1 MTIQSHRA
9 RRRWPASHPAHPEHS
24 RHSRTAA
31 LARILPVLALLTAG
45 TASAQ
50 FSEPWPTSD
59 LPPWEDPQVFEI
71 NRLPAHATMHPFPTN
86 EAAASRN
93 AAESPWQLSLDGSWK
108 FRLAPRPADAPADF
122 FAAGT
127 NVSDWDNIEVPSNW
141 EMQGFGIP
149 IYTNSRYPF
158 SPVDPPRVPQDDN
171 PVGSYVRNF
180 TVPAEWLNR
189 QVTIHFGGV
198 SSAFFVWINGRR
210 VGYSEDSR
218 LPAEFDVSP
227 YLRAG
232 SNTVAVQVLRWSDGS
247 YLEDQDHWRLSGIH
261 RDVYLSARP
270 SVQIYDL
277 AARTV
282 LDDDYRD
289 ATLEI
294 RPTIKNYSDES
305 TDGWQIEAMLYDA
318 AERPVL
324 ASPET
329 IPVQR
334 VVRQSYPIHG
344 TVPFALMTLAVPNP
358 AKWSAEQ
365 PNLYRLVLT
374 LTDADGATVESIGT
388 NIGFRKVEVKQ
399 GQLFVNGKAIL
410 LRGVNRHDHSD
421 VGGKTV
427 TREEMIRDI
436 RVMQAFNINA
446 VRTSHYPNNPEWY
459 DLCDEYGMYVMDEAN
474 LETHQLGGWF
484 SNQQEW
490 GPAFLERGLRMA
502 ERDKNHPSVII
513 WSLGNESGTGP
524 NHAAMA
530 GWIHDL
536 DPTRPIHYA
545 GAAGQPYDF
554 AYANFVSRM
563 YPSLGGATELATQA
577 GETRPFVMIEYA
589 HSMGNSTG
597 NLQEY
602 WNLIKQFPRFIGGF
616 IWDWKDQGLV
626 KRTDAGET
634 YWAYGG
640 DYGPPDTPSDANF
653 NINGVVWP
661 DDTPKPALYE
671 VKKVYQAVEFEADD
685 LASGRLRLHNG
696 YDFTN
701 LSAYRLEW
709 RIEGDGR
716 TLDSGSVDDLSAEP
730 GADALV
736 ELDYRLPRVRPG
748 VEYFLNLSL
757 EQTQAARLI
766 EAGHEVAS
774 EQFALPVHEDAAP
787 IETSALPALTLEQDD
802 ASLRV
807 GGPRLEARFDMNA
820 GTLASLTFAGTELI
834 RRGPE
839 LNLWRAATDN
849 DWGNNLPRRA
859 AVWHGA
865 QERTRVI
872 SGDITRLSDGA
883 VRIAFDKR
891 IDDETGAPAARYTTA
906 YTVLGSGDILVTVS
920 FTKADDALPELLRF
934 GMNLELP
941 RAFDQMSW
949 YGRGPF
955 ENYWDRKTAANV
967 GLYAS
972 SVADQLVPY
981 IRPQE
986 NGNKTDVRWVALTS
1000 ANGVGLLA
1008 VGEPLLSIS
1017 AHHNVMQDFESPE
1030 AGFMPRQQAVNRHT
1044 IDVRPREL
1052 VSLDLDLRQMGV
1064 GGNNSW
1070 GAETIDQYRLLD
1082 ASYRYSFRLRPF
1094 RGGQA
1099 EAATLARRPPA
1110 WPGDAG
1116 RG

>member
-1 MTIQSHRA
+1 MDTQSVRN
-9 RRRWPASHPAHPEHS
+9 RRLKLTFHPGPT
-24 RHSRTAA
+24 R
-31 LARILPVLALLTAG
+31 LLPLLTLFLAG

-50 FSEPWPTSD
+50 FSLPWPGSD
-59 LPPWEDPQVFEI
+59 LPPWEDPHVFEI
-71 NRLPAHATMHPFPTN
+71 NRLPAHATVHPFPTSD
-86 EAAASRN
+86 AAAAGN
-93 AAESPWQLSLDGSWK
+93 GVESPWVQSLDGTWK
-108 FRLAPRPADAPADF
+108 FSLAPRPADAPADF
-122 FAAGT
+122 FEDDAD
-127 NVSDWDNIEVPSNW
+127 VSAWDDITVPSNW
-141 EMQGFGIP
+141 ELQGFGVP

-158 SPVDPPRVPQDDN
+158 SPVNPPHVPADDN
-171 PVGSYVRNF
+171 PVGSYRRSF
-180 TVPAEWLNR
+180 TVPAEWMNR
-189 QVTIHFGGV
+189 QVTLHFGGV

-227 YLRAG
+227 YLRPG
-232 SNTVAVQVLRWSDGS
+232 SNTVALQVLRWSDGS

-261 RDVYLSARP
+261 RDVYLIARP
-270 SVQIYDL
+270 RVQIYDL
-277 AARTV
+277 FARTV
-282 LDDDYRD
+282 LDDDNRD
-289 ATLEI
+289 ATVEI
-294 RPTIKNYSDES
+294 RPGIENYADAAI
-305 TDGWQIEAMLYDA
+305 DDWQVEAELYDA
-318 AERPVL
+318 EQRPVL

-329 IPVQR
+329 IEVR
-334 VVRQSYPIHG
+334 RIVRQSYPIHG
-344 TVPFALMTLAVPNP
+344 TVPFALMTLDVPNP
-358 AKWSAEQ
+358 DKWSAEK
-365 PNLYRLVLT
+365 PNLYRLVVT
-374 LTDADGATVESIGT
+374 LKDSSGATVESIGT
-388 NIGFRKVEVKQ
+388 NIGFRKVDVRD
-399 GQLFVNGKAIL
+399 GRLFVNGEPIL

-459 DLCDEYGMYVMDEAN
+459 DLCDEYGIYVLDEAN

-490 GPAFLERGLRMA
+490 APAFLERGLRMV

-530 GWIHDL
+530 GWIRDL

-545 GAAGQPYDF
+545 GAAGEPHDF

-563 YPSLGGATELATQA
+563 YPSLDGAVELATQP

-602 WNLIKQFPRFIGGF
+602 WDLVEKYPRFIGGY
-616 IWDWKDQGLV
+616 IWDWKDQGLL
-626 KRTDAGET
+626 KHADDGET

-640 DYGPPDTPSDANF
+640 DYGPPGTPSDANF

-661 DDTPKPALYE
+661 DATPKPALYE
-671 VKKVYQAVEFEADD
+671 VKKVYQAVAFTAED
-685 LASGRLRLHNG
+685 LERGRVRLHNG

-701 LSAYRLEW
+701 LDEYRLDW
-709 RIEGDGR
+709 RVEADGR
-716 TLDSGSVDDLSAEP
+716 LLDAGSIDDLSAPP
-730 GADALV
+730 GADAV
-736 ELDYRLPRVRPG
+736 VNLDYKLPRPRPG

-757 EQTQAARLI
+757 KQNQAARLI

-774 EQFALPVHEDAAP
+774 EQFALPMHENAVPAAISTQP
-787 IETSALPALTLEQDD
+787 ELALERDD
-802 ASLRV
+802 DTVSV
-807 GGPRLEARFDMNA
+807 GGPDFDARFDMRA
-820 GTLASLTFAGTELI
+820 GTLASLEFEGTALI

-859 AVWHGA
+859 AVWHNA
-865 QERTRVI
+865 QARTRVAG
-872 SGDITRLSDGA
+872 SDVDRLAGGA
-883 VRIAFDKR
+883 VRIRFEKR
-891 IDDETGAPAARYTTA
+891 IDDENGEPAARYTVA
-906 YTVLGSGDILVTVS
+906 YTVLGSGDILVDTS
-920 FTKADDALPELLRF
+920 FTKASDSLPELLRF

-941 RAFDQMSW
+941 RAFDKMSW

-955 ENYWDRKTAANV
+955 ENYWDRKTAAEV
-967 GLYAS
+967 GLYES

-981 IRPQE
+981 VRPQE
-986 NGNKTDVRWVALTS
+986 NGNKTDVRWLSLTD

-1008 VGEPLLSIS
+1008 VGMPLLSVS

-1030 AGFMPRQQAVNRHT
+1030 AGFVPRQQAVNRHT
-1044 IDVRPREL
+1044 IDVRPRDL
-1052 VSLDLDLRQMGV
+1052 VSLNLDLRQMGV

-1070 GAETIDQYRLLD
+1070 GAQTIDKYRLLD
-1082 ASYRYSFRLRPF
+1082 SSYSYSLRLRPF
-1094 RGGQA
+1094 RGEQDD
-1099 EAATLARRPPA
+1099 AARLAREPPA
-1110 WPGDAG
+1110 WPGRSD
-1116 RG
+1116 RP